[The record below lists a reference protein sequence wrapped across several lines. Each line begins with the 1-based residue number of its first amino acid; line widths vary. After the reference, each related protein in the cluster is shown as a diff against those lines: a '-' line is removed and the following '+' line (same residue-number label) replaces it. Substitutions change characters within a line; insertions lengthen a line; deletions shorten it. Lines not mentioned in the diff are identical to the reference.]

1 MVRALAL
8 PFAVAAVVMMW
19 TSPVAAAEPQPDTAV
34 YAIGKCFDLA
44 LPPPQR
50 PTRFDYNCD
59 GTGVLQDMTWT
70 TWGVDGANGTGTD
83 SSTECKPNCAQGTRL
98 TNPVVVHAWN
108 PLPPTSALCPEGVMF
123 YSDLSIAY
131 PKGAPPWIKPG
142 TTWDVGTDF
151 VTIDGMPA
159 VHFSDLKPN
168 CRPR

>member
-1 MVRALAL
+1 VVRALAL
-8 PFAVAAVVMMW
+8 RFAVAAVGMMW
-19 TSPVAAAEPQPDTAV
+19 TSPVAAAEPQPETAV

-59 GTGVLQDMTWT
+59 GTGVFQDMTWT

-83 SSTECKPNCAQGTRL
+83 SSTECKPNCAQGPRL
-98 TNPVVVHAWN
+98 TNPVVVHARN
-108 PLPPTSALCPEGVMF
+108 PLTPTSAPCPEGVSF

-159 VHFSDLKPN
+159 VHFSELKPN

>member
-1 MVRALAL
+1 VVRALAL
-8 PFAVAAVVMMW
+8 PFAVAAVAMMW

-108 PLPPTSALCPEGVMF
+108 PLTPTSALCPEGVSF

-131 PKGAPPWIKPG
+131 PTGAPPWIKPG

-159 VHFSDLKPN
+159 VHFSELKPN

>member
-1 MVRALAL
+1 VLRSGSA
-8 PFAVAAVVMMW
+8 
-19 TSPVAAAEPQPDTAV
+19 
-34 YAIGKCFDLA
+34 
-44 LPPPQR
+44 PPQR
-50 PTRFDYNCD
+50 PARFDYNYD

-108 PLPPTSALCPEGVMF
+108 PLTPTSALCPEGVSF
-123 YSDLSIAY
+123 YSDLSVAY
-131 PKGAPPWIKPG
+131 PKGVPPWIKPG

-151 VTIDGMPA
+151 VTIDGMPS
-159 VHFSDLKPN
+159 VHVSELKPK

>member
-1 MVRALAL
+1 MARVLAL
-8 PFAVAAVVMMW
+8 PFMVAVVAMTW
-19 TSPVAAAEPQPDTAV
+19 TSPVAAAEPQPNATV

-44 LPPPQR
+44 LPPPQQ
-50 PTRFDYNCD
+50 PIRFEYNCD

-70 TWGVDGANGTGTD
+70 AWGDDGAQGTGTD
-83 SSTECKPNCAQGTRL
+83 ASVECKPNCAQGTRL

-108 PLPPTSALCPEGVMF
+108 PLPPISALCPDGVKF

-131 PKGAPPWIKPG
+131 PKGVPPWIKPG
-142 TTWDVGTDF
+142 TTWDVGTDY

>member
-8 PFAVAAVVMMW
+8 PFAVAAIAMMW
-19 TSPVAAAEPQPDTAV
+19 TSPVAAAEPQPDTAF

-70 TWGVDGANGTGTD
+70 TWGV
-83 SSTECKPNCAQGTRL
+83 
-98 TNPVVVHAWN
+98 
-108 PLPPTSALCPEGVMF
+108 
-123 YSDLSIAY
+123 
-131 PKGAPPWIKPG
+131 
-142 TTWDVGTDF
+142 GTDF

-159 VHFSDLKPN
+159 VHFSELKPN